1 MVESL
6 FSLDAKVLKQLLLCL
21 LERFHFSTELVDLLA
36 LKLMGFALKAI
47 DCLKKSIRVF
57 YFILDE
63 RPELFEEGGEV
74 LGLLLSFLQLLVEEF
89 LGVSQQGD

>member
-36 LKLMGFALKAI
+36 LKLMGLALKAI
-47 DCLKKSIRVF
+47 DCL
-57 YFILDE
+57 
-63 RPELFEEGGEV
+63 
-74 LGLLLSFLQLLVEEF
+74 
-89 LGVSQQGD
+89 